1 MATTIRRIKLKKVIL
16 DDIKDNHYFEFKN
29 CLYLKLFNFKSQK
42 TELCRCYN
50 LSEDEEQ
57 ALCKHIAVIECEK
70 IEISYNVFE

>member
-29 CLYLKLFNFKSQK
+29 CLYLKLFNFKSEK
-42 TELCRCYN
+42 IALCKCYN
-50 LSEDEEQ
+50 LSEDEGQE
-57 ALCKHIAVIECEK
+57 LCKTITVMECEK